1 MLITDNDILDIL
13 NKYIKNNLSDIIIEI
28 FDENNN
34 FKNTYK
40 NNQVIISIKYKDC
53 KPIKDSI
60 NHKISK
66 ISLKTKKKNIYLKV
80 KNDEL
85 LFIFNGMLNDK
96 TSKDKLEHNM
106 LKYLF
111 IFRQKYFDFNFNLF
125 NINIL
130 NESLFLNNQL
140 DLVNGL
146 AFFNKDELI
155 KYFLSKELTSYNLN
169 VDIIKGNVNLGS
181 LILST
186 VVLNYDLFK
195 NNDTVYYK
203 LLDIITLLIKDIQ
216 ENNLV
221 IDVLS
226 YQSTEFLQKIY
237 TENFIKQ
244 SIRNIDNDPNFKKV
258 IEDLSKYKPNY
269 LIAKL
274 ILNKT
279 VKNKKKT
286 IYYNRITNTYLIQ
299 DMFKK

>member
-13 NKYIKNNLSDIIIEI
+13 NKYIKNNLSDIIIDI
-28 FDENNN
+28 FDKNNHL
-34 FKNTYK
+34 KNIYK

-53 KPIKDSI
+53 KPIKDSV

-66 ISLKTKKKNIYLKV
+66 ISLKTKKKDLFLKV

-96 TSKDKLEHNM
+96 TSKDKIEHNM

-111 IFRQKYFDFNFNLF
+111 IFRQKHFDFNFNLF
-125 NINIL
+125 DINIL

-169 VDIIKGNVNLGS
+169 LDIIKGNVNLGS

-221 IDVLS
+221 RDVLS

-258 IEDLSKYKPNY
+258 IEDLSTYKPNY

-286 IYYNRITNTYLIQ
+286 IYYSRITNTYLIQ